1 MHEWHSFLFRIMPYI
16 PGLAG
21 TDYITKF
28 AAEQLQEKVRE
39 TEKGGKGDAGCGDFL
54 TRLWDMH
61 VKDPERIS
69 QSDLMV
75 MCFTNIG
82 AGSDTTSIS
91 LAAILYHVY
100 KDRTCLKKV
109 GEFPLSKYPYDERY

>member
-1 MHEWHSFLFRIMPYI
+1 MDL
-16 PGLAG
+16 
-21 TDYITKF
+21 ITKV

-39 TEKGGKGDAGCGDFL
+39 TKNGGKGHADRGDFL

-61 VKDPERIS
+61 EKDPEKIN
-69 QSDLMV
+69 QNDLMV

-82 AGSDTTSIS
+82 AGSDTTSIT

-100 KDRTCLKKV
+100 KDRTCLARV
-109 GEFPLSKYPYDERY
+109 SFQVCV